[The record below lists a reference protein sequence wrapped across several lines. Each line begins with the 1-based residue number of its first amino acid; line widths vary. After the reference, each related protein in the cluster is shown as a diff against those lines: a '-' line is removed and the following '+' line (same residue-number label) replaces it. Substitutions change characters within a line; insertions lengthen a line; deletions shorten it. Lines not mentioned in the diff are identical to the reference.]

1 MHVSVQGSSS
11 WVDTGT
17 LTSDGEYYYM
27 VVPMDASGELG
38 SSSYSLGVSR
48 RTLGQGISSYALAV
62 EIEETVSLDGLCSQ
76 LPDVVGISYLT
87 NEMWKFHAR
96 EMPAGVYDTVVQV
109 SSGYQISVSESS
121 YAWITF
127 IGW

>member
-1 MHVSVQGSSS
+1 M
-11 WVDTGT
+11 DTGT

-27 VVPMDASGELG
+27 LVPMDASGELG
-38 SSSYSLGVSR
+38 SGSYSVSVSR

-62 EIEETVSLDGLCSQ
+62 EIEEIVSLDGLCSQ
-76 LPDVVGISYLT
+76 LPDLVANSYLT
-87 NEMWKFHAR
+87 NAGWKFHAR
-96 EMPAGVYDTVVQV
+96 EMPSGVFDSVIQV

-121 YAWITF
+121 YVWITF